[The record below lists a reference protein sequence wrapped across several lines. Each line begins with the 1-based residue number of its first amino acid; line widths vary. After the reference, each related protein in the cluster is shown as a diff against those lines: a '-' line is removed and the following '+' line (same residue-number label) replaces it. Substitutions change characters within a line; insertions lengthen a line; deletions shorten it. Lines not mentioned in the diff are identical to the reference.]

1 MNIGK
6 YKIKLIIFD
15 MDGLMFDTER
25 LASRYWKEAGKKF
38 NYKIDDEVFK
48 KTIGLNVVKA
58 EEIYRKYYGVRF
70 PFEKIKNEKINI
82 TENHILSKG
91 VPLKEGLCELLEYI
105 KEKQLKIALAT
116 STNRN
121 KTEIL
126 LNLSN
131 TKKYFDIITCGNEI
145 INGKP
150 DPEIFLKT
158 SQKIN
163 CQSINCI
170 VLEDSENG
178 IIAAHRAGMLSIM
191 IPDITEPKEEIEAML
206 FKKFNNLKEVKDYF
220 EYNLKA

>member
-1 MNIGK
+1 MP
-6 YKIKLIIFD
+6 
-15 MDGLMFDTER
+15 
-25 LASRYWKEAGKKF
+25 EAGKKF

-48 KTIGLNVVKA
+48 KTIGLNVVKT
-58 EEIYRKYYGVRF
+58 EEIYRKYYGVRL
-70 PFEKIKNEKINI
+70 PFEKIKNEKII
-82 TENHILSKG
+82 MTENHILSKG
-91 VPLKEGLCELLEYI
+91 VPLKEGLYELLEYI

-178 IIAAHRAGMLSIM
+178 IIAAYRAGMLPIM